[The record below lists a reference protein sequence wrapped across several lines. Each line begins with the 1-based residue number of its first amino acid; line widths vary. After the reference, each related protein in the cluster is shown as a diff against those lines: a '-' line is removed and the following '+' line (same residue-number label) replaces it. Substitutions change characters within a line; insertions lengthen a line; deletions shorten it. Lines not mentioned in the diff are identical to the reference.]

1 MQRCVVVMASKT
13 LTKKRDLEMEYVLLG
28 IGMILMLVAFVCCI
42 LVIVKMFQNNQTGLG
57 IGTIVG
63 LFVCGIGYILALIFG
78 WKNKEAW
85 KLEKVMPIFTISLI
99 LGLVLYGAGYAILLP
114 KLAIQI
120 KDLQQQQMQQQMQQD
135 MQQPMQPGFPAPT
148 P

>member
-1 MQRCVVVMASKT
+1 
-13 LTKKRDLEMEYVLLG
+13 MEYVLLG

-63 LFVCGIGYILALIFG
+63 MFVCGIGYILALIFG

-99 LGLVLYGAGYAILLP
+99 LGLVLYGAGYAIMLP
-114 KLAIQI
+114 KLVNSV
-120 KDLQQQQMQQQMQQD
+120 QQQMQQQQMQQD
-135 MQQPMQPGFPAPT
+135 MQKQMQPGFPAPT
-148 P
+148 Q